1 MKIIKHFLIKMSVN
15 VKELSNTNL
24 KIKILIKLTDILDKY
39 IKIYN
44 KSQNEIILPSNEI
57 PSSENQIKYKI
68 DKDILINMFQNFELY
83 NENFEENNN
92 DSKININNL
101 YYFFFINYVK
111 FFIVF
116 YQFMSYNFMCGEIY
130 KDFAIRKKSFS
141 KLINYITQLEILSIQ
156 GEIGYVK
163 DIINLIK
170 IMLKII
176 EKYSVECFGDFGTLC
191 SFFGDGL
198 QKLSKISNKHK
209 VIDFHFLKLSYTSLI
224 FLLIQLKKIFR
235 LPTSIIKIHKEII
248 DCISNLNNDI
258 YKHLNEI
265 NIECYSNSKL
275 NKKIYQDLKKYLK
288 NEIKLEIEPKIFRQ
302 IIDII
307 YSKLFG
313 KSSSLFLFLESQNY
327 KISSNEGKKS
337 ENNEITEE
345 TINSFQ
351 NFNYQSIAVN
361 DITMKCIEDKDSG
374 LSLKK
379 NDENSLKLNLPKLS
393 EDNKESIINRKDY
406 VSSDLELTDK
416 IKI

>member
-57 PSSENQIKYKI
+57 PSTENQIKYKI

-163 DIINLIK
+163 DIINIIK
-170 IMLKII
+170 IMLKIKGI
-176 EKYSVECFGDFGTLC
+176 
-191 SFFGDGL
+191 
-198 QKLSKISNKHK
+198 
-209 VIDFHFLKLSYTSLI
+209 
-224 FLLIQLKKIFR
+224 
-235 LPTSIIKIHKEII
+235 
-248 DCISNLNNDI
+248 
-258 YKHLNEI
+258 
-265 NIECYSNSKL
+265 
-275 NKKIYQDLKKYLK
+275 
-288 NEIKLEIEPKIFRQ
+288 
-302 IIDII
+302 
-307 YSKLFG
+307 
-313 KSSSLFLFLESQNY
+313 
-327 KISSNEGKKS
+327 
-337 ENNEITEE
+337 
-345 TINSFQ
+345 
-351 NFNYQSIAVN
+351 
-361 DITMKCIEDKDSG
+361 
-374 LSLKK
+374 
-379 NDENSLKLNLPKLS
+379 
-393 EDNKESIINRKDY
+393 
-406 VSSDLELTDK
+406 
-416 IKI
+416 